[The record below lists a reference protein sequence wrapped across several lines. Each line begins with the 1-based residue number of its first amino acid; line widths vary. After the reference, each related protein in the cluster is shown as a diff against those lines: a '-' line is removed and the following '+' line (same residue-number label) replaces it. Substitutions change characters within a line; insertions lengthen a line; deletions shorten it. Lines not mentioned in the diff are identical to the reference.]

1 MSRENVEIVRR
12 CYRAMED
19 RDWSV
24 LPELIDSD
32 FELDLSRNV
41 FNPDVY
47 RGHAGVQRFVS
58 VVEDVWEDFHLVP
71 R

>member
-1 MSRENVEIVRR
+1 
-12 CYRAMED
+12 MED

-71 R
+71 RGSSLTPAPTS